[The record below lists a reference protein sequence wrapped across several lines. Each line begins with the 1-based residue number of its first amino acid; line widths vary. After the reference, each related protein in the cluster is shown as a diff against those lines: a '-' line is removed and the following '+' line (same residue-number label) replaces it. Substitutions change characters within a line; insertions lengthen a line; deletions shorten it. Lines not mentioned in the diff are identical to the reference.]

1 MGAAALAYRE
11 RALLPRLGET
21 VPKGPVLLDAN
32 VFLNAFARRGPPAL
46 QTLIANLPMSFLSG
60 PVVAEMAWVRGRLDA
75 SHPNTAGALAAYEDA
90 LGRISVEKVLIP
102 DAGEWLAAGALAG
115 AAARAIAGGA
125 TSMRG
130 AVDRVEL
137 INDAVTAVVALRAGV
152 SIVTADADFDLFQ
165 QLEPGLD
172 VLFYN

>member
-1 MGAAALAYRE
+1 MGGAALAYRD
-11 RALLPRLGET
+11 RALLPQLGEA
-21 VPKGPVLLDAN
+21 VPRGPVLLDAN

-46 QTLIANLPMSFLSG
+46 QTLIANLPMSFVSG
-60 PVVAEMAWVRGRLDA
+60 PVVAEMAWVGGRLDPEHA
-75 SHPNTAGALAAYEDA
+75 NTAGALAAYEDA
-90 LGRISVEKVLIP
+90 LGRISPEKILIP
-102 DAGEWLAAGALAG
+102 DAAEWLAAGALAG

-125 TSMRG
+125 KSIRG

-165 QLEPGLD
+165 QIEPELD